1 MNSKLSSLLAVSAA
15 SLFLS
20 ACNKESASTDPGA
33 AAAAGDAEVK
43 CLGIHECKGQSQCDV
58 AGSHACA
65 GQNDCKGKG
74 WIIVPQSECDGQGG
88 SVV

>member
-1 MNSKLSSLLAVSAA
+1 MNSKLSGLLAVSAA

-20 ACNKESASTDPGA
+20 ACNKEGASADPGT
-33 AAAAGDAEVK
+33 AAAGGDTEVK

-58 AGSHACA
+58 AGAHACA

-74 WIIVPQSECDGQGG
+74 WIIVPQSECDAKGG